1 MGLFDRLLNIGAKD
15 SGFSSK
21 PAKPEKPAAKQGE
34 QTFFLDP
41 DTSSSMGNVEY
52 MRRANKI
59 RRTFPGNADNPGDK
73 EMVQEVDSMSA
84 RLEKASSG
92 LPVNA
97 APEASIS
104 LTGGVPKPVKKTFA
118 ARLTS
123 AELGQRLKGAAV
135 AVNTP
140 GGSSAGRKPD
150 AAGAS
155 QPQITQKP
163 AKPGDIDP
171 FKAMA
176 RDLNN

>member
-21 PAKPEKPAAKQGE
+21 PAKPQKPAAKQGE

-52 MRRANKI
+52 MRRSNKI
-59 RRTFPGNADNPGDK
+59 RRTFPGNADNPGEK

-84 RLEKASSG
+84 RLEKATSG
-92 LPVNA
+92 LPVNT
-97 APEASIS
+97 APETNSS

-118 ARLTS
+118 ARLTA

-140 GGSSAGRKPD
+140 GGSPAGRKAD
-150 AAGAS
+150 AAGTT
-155 QPQITQKP
+155 QPQVTQQQ

-176 RDLNN
+176 RDLNT